1 MSSPSR
7 LTYDINRQNKDIDQN
22 NASYYTYNQNFND
35 DNNKNI
41 IYQNQDINNIT
52 QNNSFL
58 NQTSPLPFNSRI
70 PFKEDN
76 LIINNSYNYQ
86 SNNEIRFNRL
96 HSRLDEINSKISKEK
111 LDKESFIH
119 NKISNTEIILKTNN
133 ENCLKK
139 INEIKNN
146 IKSLY
151 NFFDQI
157 KLFTKKN
164 SEETEQI
171 LDSFENKFNIRI
183 KEEENK
189 RINLEKK
196 LKNLIDTKFKD
207 MKYKISEK
215 SKEKNE
221 EQEDIKDK

>member
-58 NQTSPLPFNSRI
+58 NQTSPLPFNLRI

-171 LDSFENKFNIRI
+171 LDLK
-183 KEEENK
+183 
-189 RINLEKK
+189 INL
-196 LKNLIDTKFKD
+196 I
-207 MKYKISEK
+207 
-215 SKEKNE
+215 
-221 EQEDIKDK
+221 

>member
-35 DNNKNI
+35 ENNKNI

-86 SNNEIRFNRL
+86 SNNDIKFIRL
-96 HSRLDEINSKISKEK
+96 HSCLEEINSKI
-111 LDKESFIH
+111 
-119 NKISNTEIILKTNN
+119 
-133 ENCLKK
+133 
-139 INEIKNN
+139 
-146 IKSLY
+146 
-151 NFFDQI
+151 
-157 KLFTKKN
+157 
-164 SEETEQI
+164 
-171 LDSFENKFNIRI
+171 R
-183 KEEENK
+183 
-189 RINLEKK
+189 
-196 LKNLIDTKFKD
+196 
-207 MKYKISEK
+207 
-215 SKEKNE
+215 
-221 EQEDIKDK
+221 

>member
-1 MSSPSR
+1 M
-7 LTYDINRQNKDIDQN
+7 
-22 NASYYTYNQNFND
+22 
-35 DNNKNI
+35 
-41 IYQNQDINNIT
+41 
-52 QNNSFL
+52 
-58 NQTSPLPFNSRI
+58 
-70 PFKEDN
+70 
-76 LIINNSYNYQ
+76 
-86 SNNEIRFNRL
+86 
-96 HSRLDEINSKISKEK
+96 DEINSKISKEK

-196 LKNLIDTKFKD
+196 LKNLIDTKFND

-215 SKEKNE
+215 REEKIPQLNNKKETSFINYVRGEWLLFKSSLFGEDDFKSNKKKENKNE
-221 EQEDIKDK
+221 NRININTKENKNENEINTNGNKNENK